1 MNETDLLEKQIKEI
15 QSNLNNVK
23 IISNEFQNSYFQE
36 IQDQNNRCYNYRSDL
51 SKVFLLF
58 IIQLD
63 LDNFKNQVNVLGLEN
78 HVNTLDKENANNKVK
93 ISELLTQIE
102 LLKDENSKIVN
113 EKDNIIKDMNDEH
126 LQLMYFFLIQEFNTQ
141 IRK

>member
-1 MNETDLLEKQIKEI
+1 MNSKIVIFKKYKI
-15 QSNLNNVK
+15 K
-23 IISNEFQNSYFQE
+23 IIVVIIIDLIYLKYF
-36 IQDQNNRCYNYRSDL
+36 I
-51 SKVFLLF
+51 F

-113 EKDNIIKDMNDEH
+113 EKDNIIKEMNDEH